1 MATLLV
7 QVVAFAVR
15 PATIYRGIEAGVPT
29 AWLGVLSAS
38 FALTPL
44 LLAVPAGRVIDRVG
58 ERVVGVTGA
67 GCLVVATG
75 VLVLGGDAVVG
86 LFAGTVLLG
95 LGHLFSIIAQQTW
108 VANADLGGS
117 LDTAFGRYT
126 FAASFG
132 QSLGPGLLAVVGG
145 TAVRPDTTPVLV
157 SGLVL
162 SATLLVVVPW
172 LRPTGPRGPGR
183 PDGADTAPVTTWG
196 LLRRPGVGQALVTS
210 SVILAAV
217 DVTLAYL
224 PALGVERGIGAAT
237 VGTLLAL
244 RGVASMA
251 SRLGLGRL
259 VERFGRK
266 AVMVGF
272 SCAAAVGLVLTAVPA
287 PLAVLA
293 VGVVV
298 AGVGLGV
305 GQPLT
310 MSWLAETAPPG
321 ARGRSMSLRLVGNRA
336 GQVVI
341 PSLAGAVAAGTGAA
355 GVLLMTAAAVG
366 LVGVGATRLPLGGR
380 SAGSADA

>member
-1 MATLLV
+1 M
-7 QVVAFAVR
+7 R
-15 PATIYRGIEAGVPT
+15 PATIYRGIEVGVPT

-44 LLAVPAGRVIDRVG
+44 VLAVPAGRVIDRVG
-58 ERVVGVTGA
+58 ERAVGLAGA

-75 VLVLGGDAVVG
+75 VLVTVGRSVAG

-108 VANADLGGS
+108 VANAEHGGS

-132 QSLGPGLLAVVGG
+132 QALGPGLLAALGG
-145 TAVRPDTTPVLV
+145 TAVRPDTTPVLL
-157 SGLVL
+157 SGLAL
-162 SATLLVVVPW
+162 SLVLLVVVPG
-172 LRPTGPRGPGR
+172 LRPTASRDAL
-183 PDGADTAPVTTWG
+183 PDAGGAAGPVTTWG

-224 PALGVERGIGAAT
+224 PALGVERGIGAAA
-237 VGTLLAL
+237 VGTLLGL
-244 RGVASMA
+244 RAVASMV

-259 VERFGRK
+259 VARLGRK
-266 AVMVGF
+266 VVMVAF
-272 SCAAAVGLVLTAVPA
+272 SCAAAVGLLLTALPA
-287 PLAVLA
+287 PFAVLA

-366 LVGVGATRLPLGGR
+366 AVGAGATRLPLGGR
-380 SAGSADA
+380 PDDG